1 MEEDRRF
8 TVRKLTRRVEDLGEC
23 LYLDTRPLAVEWQ
36 EGRFAEA
43 DHEGWQPCPPGTH
56 WGRKD
61 IWVIFRATAHVPDEW
76 VGKPMVALLRLAD
89 YGDLSGPEGLV
100 YLNGQPYQGLD
111 RHHTE
116 IVLTDSAEPAQRWDI
131 QVDGYTSARLERDY
145 RVERTLL
152 AVPDKTA
159 IALYYDAKVALEV
172 AQTLSQEDYDRTHIL
187 HTLDEA
193 LQLVDWRGP
202 LGEEFR
208 ASLVRARGY
217 LQSELYGKLGAGHQP
232 RLLGV
237 GHAHI
242 DTAWLWTLDQTRE
255 KAARTFCT
263 VLRLMERYPEVTF
276 AQSQA
281 QLYQFIKQDHPDLLP
296 QIARRV
302 AEGRW
307 EPLGGT
313 WVEMD
318 CNVTSGESLVRQFLL
333 GSRLFEEYF
342 DTPGSPIL
350 WLPDVFGYSWA
361 LPQIIRR
368 SGFEYFMTTKI
379 SWNEYNR
386 LPYDSFWW
394 RGIDGTEVL
403 THFIN
408 TPSGRWFAT
417 YNGTLEPWQV
427 KGTWDTYKQKEHHHE
442 VMLSFGFGDGG
453 GGPTAEMLEVGSRLK
468 DFPGSPRVSLGRAV
482 DFFRRLEED
491 SAGLPVWHGELY
503 LEFHRGTYTTQA
515 RNKRANRKSELMYH
529 NAELFAAL
537 ARLWG
542 GDYPRVTLNRG
553 WELILLNQFHDIIPG
568 SSIGPVYEESQA
580 QYQEVL
586 DWGGQVLEKALE
598 YIVDQIEVPGNDPA
612 LVVFNPTGW
621 DRHDLVHARVSVPR
635 PFRLIG
641 SNGQEVAYQLIDTEA
656 TVPGTPLQGTL
667 EVIFPAQG
675 VPAHGYHTYR
685 FHPGESRVSADC
697 FNRIEE
703 PVTLDDLAFENH
715 FFRVQFNQA
724 GQITSWWDKVA
735 GRQVLPEG
743 VVANQ
748 FQAFEDRPLVH
759 DAWDINLYY
768 QDKQW
773 NGDDPAQIRVLESG
787 PLRAVLEVKRTFLH
801 SEITQRVTA
810 YATLPRMDFETEVT
824 WREKH
829 VLLKVAFPV
838 DVHNTRAT
846 YDIQFGNVERPTHWN
861 TSWDWA
867 RFETCAHKWVDLSE
881 GDYGVSLLNDCKYGH
896 DIKDNV
902 IRLTLLRSP
911 TEPDP
916 HADEG
921 THAFT
926 YSLLPHSGDWR
937 AQTVQ
942 RGYEL
947 NLPLLAR
954 FTDPH
959 EGFRPES
966 FSLVSVDTPN
976 VVIETVKRAEDSQ
989 DLIVR
994 CYECYN
1000 QRGPVTLTFGA
1011 HIAEA
1016 MECNLMERDEKSV
1029 ESHANQLFFH
1039 VRPYQI
1045 RTFRV
1050 RLQEGNV

>member
-1 MEEDRRF
+1 MQEDRRF
-8 TVRKLTRRVEDLGEC
+8 TVRKLTRHIAELGKH
-23 LYLDTRPLAVEWQ
+23 LYLDSRPLAVEWQ
-36 EGRFAEA
+36 EGRLAEA
-43 DHEGWQPCPPGTH
+43 KPRGWQSCPPGTH
-56 WGRKD
+56 WGRRD
-61 IWVIFRATAHVPDEW
+61 IWVSFRATAQAPEEW
-76 VGKPMVALLRLAD
+76 AGKPVVALLRLAD

-111 RHHTE
+111 RGHTE
-116 IVLTDSAEPAQRWDI
+116 VRLTDSAEPGQRWEI
-131 QVDGYTSARLERDY
+131 EIEGYTSSRLERDY

-152 AVPDKTA
+152 AVPDETA
-159 IALYYDAKVALEV
+159 IALYYNAKVALEV
-172 AQTLSQEDYDRTHIL
+172 AQTLAEEDYDRTQIL
-187 HTLDEA
+187 RALDEG

-202 LGEEFR
+202 LGQEFR
-208 ASLVRARGY
+208 ESLARANAY
-217 LQSELYGKLGAGHQP
+217 LESELYGKLSAGNQP

-242 DTAWLWTLDQTRE
+242 DTAWLWTLAQTRE
-255 KAARTFCT
+255 KAARTFST
-263 VLRLMERYPEVTF
+263 VLRLMERYPEYHFT
-276 AQSQA
+276 QSQA
-281 QLYQFIKQDHPDLLP
+281 QLYQFIKEDHPELLP

-302 AEGRW
+302 KEGRW
-307 EPLGGT
+307 EPIGGT

-318 CNVTSGESLVRQFLL
+318 CNVTGGESLVRQFLL
-333 GSRLFEEYF
+333 GTRLFEEYF
-342 DTPGSPIL
+342 GTPGSPIL
-350 WLPDVFGYSWA
+350 WLPDAFGYSWA
-361 LPQIIRR
+361 LPQIIKR

-386 LPYDSFWW
+386 FPYDSFWW
-394 RGIDGTEVL
+394 RGLDGTEVL

-408 TPSGRWFAT
+408 TPSRHWFAT

-427 KGTWDTYKQKEHHHE
+427 KGTWDTYKQKEHHDE
-442 VMLSFGFGDGG
+442 VLLSFGLGDGG
-453 GGPTAEMLEVGSRLK
+453 GGPTAEMLEYGRRLR

-491 SAGLPVWHGELY
+491 AAELPVWNGELY

-515 RNKRANRKSELMYH
+515 RNKRANRKSELLYH

-537 ARLWG
+537 AHLWG
-542 GDYPRVTLNRG
+542 GDYPQEMLNKG

-568 SSIGPVYEESQA
+568 SSITPVYEESQA
-580 QYQEVL
+580 QYRQVMGWGEQVL
-586 DWGGQVLEKALE
+586 DEALK
-598 YIVDQIEVPGNDPA
+598 YIVDQMDLAGDDPA

-621 DRHDLVHARVSVPR
+621 VRSDLVEAEVKMTE

-641 SNGQEVAYQLIDTEA
+641 PHGEEVAYQSVGEGRI
-656 TVPGTPLQGTL
+656 
-667 EVIFPAQG
+667 IFPAQG
-675 VPAHGYHTYR
+675 VPANGYHTYR
-685 FHPGESRVSADC
+685 LSPSEPGA
-697 FNRIEE
+697 RIEE
-703 PVTLDDLAFENH
+703 PVTLEGLTFENR
-715 FFRVQFNQA
+715 FFCVQFNQA
-724 GQITSWWDKVA
+724 GQIISWWDKLA
-735 GRQVLPEG
+735 EREVLPEG
-743 VVANQ
+743 AVANQ
-748 FQAFEDRPLVH
+748 FQAFEDKPLGN
-759 DAWDINLYY
+759 DAWDINIYY

-773 NGDDPAQIRVLESG
+773 NADEPAQIRVLERG
-787 PLRAVLEVKRTFLH
+787 PLRAALEVKRTFLH
-801 SEITQRVTA
+801 SEITQRIYA
-810 YATLPRMDFETEVT
+810 YATLPRMDFETEVE

-838 DVHNTRAT
+838 EVHNTRAT

-921 THAFT
+921 HHEFT
-926 YSLLPHSGDWR
+926 YSLLPHTGDWR

-942 RGYEL
+942 RAYEL

-954 FTDPH
+954 FTEPH
-959 EGFRPES
+959 EGTRPDS
-966 FSLVSVDTPN
+966 FSLVSADVPH
-976 VVIETVKRAEDSQ
+976 VVVETVKRAEDSS

-1011 HIAEA
+1011 PIIEA
-1016 MECNLMERDEKSV
+1016 TECNLLEREDQPV
-1029 ESHANQLFFH
+1029 EFEGHQLLFY
-1039 VRPYQI
+1039 VKPYQI

-1050 RLQEGNV
+1050 RLRA